1 MENNVAVIMI
11 LFIFGALS
19 SNTAFAQINI
29 RFPEINIK
37 KPDVNIKKPDINTK
51 KPDIDIKK
59 PDSKNNDTTKN
70 SRSELIYTPKRAT
83 NVPVLLKPSIYIQAM
98 TKDEYW
104 KMPNQK
110 YSSWVPVLNFSHYYN
125 NEKSLNYTVEY
136 FNPDGSTWYSE
147 TLKQSSR
154 IAADDTVL
162 FESADAYNIGFV
174 QKKSTAGVGV
184 YSFKITN
191 QDTKEVLYQGKFKVS
206 KFSRANRADEKNKAG
221 FYVEHDWLLPFGMLG
236 FHHSRNDLGGIM
248 PLISFWL
255 KGDISNSELEGRV
268 FYQGKQVASTKDGDS
283 SGVSDYDERMAD
295 SAPAWAPDKKWKR
308 YQFQW
313 NNLRV
318 DNNGDFNRD
327 YYPNAH
333 YTDKNPGEYTVKIY
347 RNGTQIREMNFI
359 VGADGKFV
367 APAYSSQ
374 IPLPFYRIILPV
386 KVMGTEKWDSASW
399 KTEAFYG
406 NPLTGFE
413 IK

>member
-1 MENNVAVIMI
+1 MDKI
-11 LFIFGALS
+11 LIAAITFLMVFIFGLIEVS
-19 SNTAFAQINI
+19 AQFNI
-29 RFPEINIK
+29 KIPKIKIDKPEINIK
-37 KPDVNIKKPDINTK
+37 KPDIKKPDTK
-51 KPDIDIKK
+51 I
-59 PDSKNNDTTKN
+59 NDTTNNGKVK
-70 SRSELIYTPKRAT
+70 SKPTDSKLIYVPKRAT
-83 NVPVLLKPSIYIQAM
+83 NVPVLLKNSIYVQAI
-98 TKDEYW
+98 TQDEYW

-110 YSSWVPVLNFSHYYN
+110 YSSWVPVIRFDHYYN
-125 NEKSLNYTVEY
+125 NEKLLNYTVEY
-136 FNPDGSTWYSE
+136 FNPDGSAWFSE

-162 FESADAYNIGFV
+162 FESLEPVSAGIFNS
-174 QKKSTAGVGV
+174 KSTAGIGV

-191 QDTKEVLYQGKFKVS
+191 QDTKEILYQGKFKVG
-206 KFSRANRADEKNKAG
+206 KYSRANRPDEKNKTG

-236 FHHSRNDLGGIM
+236 FHHSLDNIGGMM
-248 PLISFWL
+248 PLVSFWL

-268 FYQGKQVASTKDGDS
+268 FYQGKQVASTMDGDG
-283 SGVSDYDERMAD
+283 SGVSDYDERMSD

-318 DNNGDFNRD
+318 DNNGGFNRD
-327 YYPNAH
+327 DYPNAL

-347 RNGTQIREMNFI
+347 RNGTQIREMNFT

-367 APAYSSQ
+367 VPAYSNQ

-386 KVMGTEKWDSASW
+386 KVMGTEKWDVNNW

-406 NPLTGFE
+406 NPLTGFS
-413 IK
+413 IQ